1 MQVAIKEIDLEKTIN
16 KAAKETAEEVIS
28 LLKNNRMINDSKN
41 YYKKVEKILY
51 NYNNLKEAIKEKDE
65 EIEELKQYG
74 LREKSKSVT
83 MYGGSGGI
91 EEDKFLA
98 NMERYQEKMA
108 RYEYE
113 KKEIIRYLA
122 RIDRALNKIKKSKY
136 YKIIELKYLK
146 PCEINEKRIS
156 NEELAKIF
164 DVDRRTIER
173 NKSKLIN
180 NIATILFPEHI
191 MN

>member
-28 LLKNNRMINDSKN
+28 LLKNNRMISDSKN

-83 MYGGSGGI
+83 MYGGNGGI

-98 NMERYQEKMA
+98 NMERYQEKMV

-146 PCEINEKRIS
+146 PYGINEKRLS
-156 NEELAKIF
+156 NEQLAEEFK
-164 DVDRRTIER
+164 VDKRTIIR
-173 NKSKLIN
+173 QKNKLIN
-180 NIATILFPEHI
+180 TIAITLFPECI
-191 MN
+191 IN